1 MVRLFNVYYPR
12 RTLVLVV
19 SELLLVALAWLIPMV
34 VFYGS
39 DTWEVLVYEGG
50 GVRLAVAVGVLW
62 FCVYYVDL
70 YSASLQA
77 NPGEVWTRIF
87 VAIGSACIVLAV
99 LYELVPAAR
108 LQEAVIFPGV
118 VLASAGLCASR
129 SAFFRFNRSPR
140 WAERALLLGSGPL
153 VSRLAREIS
162 KRPELGIGLIGYVG
176 GPHPDG
182 NSPGVVLKQLGDLP
196 AFSEVIRERPVD
208 RVIVTMSER
217 RGALPVQELLRLKTQ
232 GVMVQDGSQLYE
244 TMARRLPVDS
254 VLPGSMLFSS
264 GFHVSSSRLLK
275 KRFYSLIISTV
286 ALVATSPL
294 MLLTALAVVIE
305 SRGGALF
312 RQKRVGLGGR
322 VFEILKFRSM
332 RAGAESMTGPVWAQ
346 EKDPRVT
353 VVGRAIRKLR
363 LDELPQLINI
373 LRGDMNIVG
382 PRPER
387 PHFVEMLCDQIPYYG
402 LRHSV
407 PPGLTGWAQVCYPYG
422 SSVEESREKLEYDL
436 FYIKNMSLSLDLLI
450 LFATL
455 KIVLLRKGAK

>member
-12 RTLVLVV
+12 RTLVLAL
-19 SELLLVALAWLIPMV
+19 SELLLVILAWLIPMAV
-34 VFYGS
+34 YYGG
-39 DTWEVLVYEGG
+39 DTPEVLVYEGG
-50 GVRLAVAVGVLW
+50 LVRIVTAVGVLW

-70 YSASLQA
+70 YSASVQA

-99 LYELVPAAR
+99 LYEVVPAAR

-118 VLASAGLCASR
+118 VLASVGLCVTR
-129 SAFFRFNRSPR
+129 TAFFRLNRSPR
-140 WAERALLLGSGPL
+140 LAERALLLGSGPL
-153 VSRLAREIS
+153 VPRLADEIS

-176 GPHPDG
+176 GPYQNG
-182 NSPGVVLKQLGDLP
+182 NSPGMALSQLGDLSS
-196 AFSEVIRERPVD
+196 FMKVIREQPID

-217 RGALPVQELLRLKTQ
+217 RGALPVQELLQLKTQ
-232 GVMVQDGSQLYE
+232 GVLVQDGSQLYE
-244 TMARRLPVDS
+244 SVAGRLPVDS
-254 VLPGSMLFSS
+254 VLPGAMLFSD

-275 KRFYSLIISTV
+275 KRLYSMIISSV
-286 ALVATSPL
+286 ALVLTSPL
-294 MLLTALAVVIE
+294 MLLTALAVALE
-305 SRGGALF
+305 SRGGLLF
-312 RQKRVGLGGR
+312 RQKRVGLGGK

-332 RAGAESMTGPVWAQ
+332 KKGAESMTGPVWAQ
-346 EKDPRVT
+346 EKDPRIT
-353 VVGRAIRKLR
+353 RVGRVIRKLR
-363 LDELPQLINI
+363 FDELPQLINI

-387 PHFVEMLCDQIPYYG
+387 PHFVEMLCGQIPYYG

-436 FYIKNMSLSLDLLI
+436 FYVKNMSLSLDLLI
-450 LFATL
+450 LFSTL
-455 KIVLLRKGAK
+455 KTVLLGRGAK